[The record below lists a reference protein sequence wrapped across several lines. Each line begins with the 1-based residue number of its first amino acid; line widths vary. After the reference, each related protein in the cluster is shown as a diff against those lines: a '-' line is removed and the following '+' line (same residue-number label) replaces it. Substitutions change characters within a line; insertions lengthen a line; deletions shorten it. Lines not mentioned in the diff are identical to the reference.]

1 MRCDYSLIALSGLWL
16 LSIQDLDKL
25 HNSPIILGGFK
36 LKTTCKKKNYGA
48 RKKSF
53 IKSLLTKS
61 YKNWRNLWPKP
72 LNRKKFF
79 RVKLSKL
86 KRPILVN
93 YERFGILYANFEII

>member
-48 RKKSF
+48 RKK
-53 IKSLLTKS
+53 
-61 YKNWRNLWPKP
+61 
-72 LNRKKFF
+72 
-79 RVKLSKL
+79 
-86 KRPILVN
+86 ILH
-93 YERFGILYANFEII
+93 